1 MVNNN
6 STTGKKRRSSL
17 ASNTWHLATNH
28 QNMLYMLAA
37 GMVMTPAGFQGKYYS
52 DPLQAFSDRI
62 PLFRDTNRT
71 KVYIPADALQ
81 QAISERKHLLPCIA
95 SFDLSG
101 LAGPAFRLKRDGGFR
116 TVEST
121 SARKFPTDIAHVL
134 PAPLP
139 INLLRSITLRSSE
152 DRQIFETAARD
163 VANVDLPDSMVKVD
177 ESLFLTDSGITW
189 PPLPRQTEFSETDTF
204 LNRNNTQPQ
213 WGQAIG
219 GLLAM
224 LYHAAN
230 GSELGLAAFRLATG
244 TADNNDHEALQR
256 NPVLR
261 EFHAWLNGG
270 GVGDQADDLARI
282 YWSVVDALIH
292 APSHESQEIPI
303 DTVLACLEGVQEKL
317 QQQKFKDALGQL
329 IADMRGCLGLGS
341 ETITG
346 LFERHQS
353 SLSKSLLLFCLREHS
368 MDLLEFSHPMLGSAG
383 YILAC
388 ILFGVRDGWL
398 RLPRELRDPALSDY
412 VSYRMANHE
421 HQKRKSQLTFTAPPP
436 PPVPLR
442 ACFSISS
449 QWSSKQ
455 QEMALML
462 ADKCGWNDCIQ
473 THITPRTGDILDD
486 IECSASQIKVKGRV
500 SVTEAV
506 DSTLFLH
513 RLGKWSSMP
522 FHIQTAIR
530 RAFESEEDTESQD
543 DKGSCP

>member
-6 STTGKKRRSSL
+6 STTRKKKRSSL
-17 ASNTWHLATNH
+17 ASNTWNLVTNH

-37 GMVMTPAGFQGKYYS
+37 GMVMTPAGFRGKYYS

-62 PLFRDTNRT
+62 PLFRNANRT
-71 KVYIPADALQ
+71 RGYIPADALQ

-101 LAGPAFRLKRDGGFR
+101 LAGPAFRLKHDGGFR

-121 SARKFPTDIAHVL
+121 SARKLPTDIAHVL

-152 DRQIFETAARD
+152 DRQVFETAARD
-163 VANVDLPDSMVKVD
+163 VANVDLPDSMINVD

-189 PPLPRQTEFSETDTF
+189 PPLPRQTEFGETDAF
-204 LNRNNTQPQ
+204 LNRNDTPPQ

-244 TADNNDHEALQR
+244 TADNNDHEALQK

-261 EFHAWLNGG
+261 EFHAWLNEG
-270 GVGDQADDLARI
+270 GVSDQADDLARI

-292 APSHESQEIPI
+292 TPSHDSREIPI
-303 DTVLACLEGVQEKL
+303 DTALTCLEGMQEKL
-317 QQQKFKDALGQL
+317 QQQKCKDALGQL

-412 VSYRMANHE
+412 VSYRMASHE
-421 HQKRKSQLTFTAPPP
+421 HQRRKSQLAFTAPPP

-442 ACFSISS
+442 ACFSISG

-473 THITPRTGDILDD
+473 THITPRTGDVLDD
-486 IECSASQIKVKGRV
+486 IECSASQIKVGGRV
-500 SVTEAV
+500 SVTEEV
-506 DSTLFLH
+506 DSTVFLH
-513 RLGKWSSMP
+513 RLGKWPLVP

-530 RAFESEEDTESQD
+530 HAFESEEDTKRQD